1 MDSILI
7 NKSELAKLE
16 AFQGQCTKS
25 AIGVGKRSHHS
36 NLLSALDIPTLAN
49 VIAHYNLSLLYRIC
63 QTDTPARYIFLY
75 MLKDYVV
82 TGRIIS
88 GTLIA
93 RIIDLGISPVR
104 AAFNKIIIDPQ
115 LPENGI
121 TDSIYALLSSENIL
135 RSRGSLEREFL
146 QLLTRSCY

>member
-1 MDSILI
+1 MDSIPI

-16 AFQGQCTKS
+16 AFQGQCIKS

-63 QTDTPARYIFLY
+63 QTDTPARDIVLY
-75 MLKDYVV
+75 MLQDYVI
-82 TGRIIS
+82 TGRIIP

-121 TDSIYALLSSENIL
+121 TDSIYALLSSENFL

-146 QLLTRSCY
+146 QLLTRSFY